1 MISDKTKGAIT
12 MTNKNGYNLRVILID
27 GSNTEKSFT
36 SYEDA
41 YNVLIRIYGMC
52 GSRFAVADI
61 ADNDTGVIVYEW
73 GKEDFVTVVYLWDDM
88 EAFDAFGQEYADVYV
103 TTGQDGDALAAQ
115 IYWEGVQGEGCGAIL
130 EYHNGEMTAW
140 DTFGDEKG
148 KIYDLLIAKWEE

>member
-1 MISDKTKGAIT
+1 
-12 MTNKNGYNLRVILID
+12 MTNKNGYNLRVILTD
-27 GSNTEKSFT
+27 GSNIEKNFA
-36 SYEDA
+36 SYENA

-73 GKEDFVTVVYLWDDM
+73 NNVQFETVVYLWNDEESF
-88 EAFDAFGQEYADVYV
+88 EAFGLEYADVIK
-103 TTGQDGDALAAQ
+103 TTGKDGDALATQ
-115 IYWEGVQGEGCGAIL
+115 IYWKGVQGEGCGAIL

-148 KIYDLLIAKWEE
+148 KIYDLLISQWEE

>member
-1 MISDKTKGAIT
+1 
-12 MTNKNGYNLRVILID
+12 MTNKNGYNLRVILTD

>member
-1 MISDKTKGAIT
+1 
-12 MTNKNGYNLRVILID
+12 MTNKNGYNLRVILTD
-27 GSNTEKSFT
+27 GSSTEKSFT

-41 YNVLIRIYGMC
+41 YGVLIRIYGMC

-88 EAFDAFGQEYADVYV
+88 EAFDAFGKEYADVYV
-103 TTGQDGDALAAQ
+103 TTGQDGDALAMQ
-115 IYWEGVQGEGCGAIL
+115 IYWESVCGEGCGAVL

-148 KIYDLLIAKWEE
+148 KVYDLLISQWEE